1 MGCLDR
7 DKLPC
12 HLAIIMDGNGRW
24 AQQKHLSRIKGH
36 QKGLESLR
44 VVVETCAELGIKILT
59 LYAFS
64 KENWQRPPQEIN
76 FLMNLLSEF
85 IDKELDEIRENNIRL
100 NVIGCLDDLPK
111 PLQKKTRKSLEETKS
126 NTGMVLT
133 LALSYSS
140 RSEIVE
146 TVKSI
151 AREAQEKTID
161 PEKITENFISSRL
174 YTNDLPDP
182 DLLIRTSGEFRISN
196 FLLWQVSYTEFH
208 VISKLWPEFD
218 KADLLE
224 AIEVFNKRERRF
236 GKTGS
241 AN

>member
-1 MGCLDR
+1 MT
-7 DKLPC
+7 KTLPK
-12 HLAIIMDGNGRW
+12 HIAIIMDGNGRW
-24 AQQKHLSRIKGH
+24 AKQRRLPRVEGH
-36 QKGLESLR
+36 RRGVEAVRR
-44 VVVETCAELGIKILT
+44 VVRSAKEIGIGYLT

-64 KENWQRPPQEIN
+64 KENWQRPRKEID

-111 PLQKKTRKSLEETKS
+111 SLQKKIRKSLEKTKT

-151 AREAQEKTID
+151 ARELKEKSID
-161 PEKITENFISSRL
+161 PEKIDEEFISSRL
-174 YTNDLPDP
+174 YTHDLPDP

-196 FLLWQVSYTEFH
+196 FLLWQVSYTEFY
-208 VISKLWPEFD
+208 VISKLWPDFD
-218 KADLLE
+218 KPDLLE
-224 AIEVFNKRERRF
+224 AIGVFNKRERRF